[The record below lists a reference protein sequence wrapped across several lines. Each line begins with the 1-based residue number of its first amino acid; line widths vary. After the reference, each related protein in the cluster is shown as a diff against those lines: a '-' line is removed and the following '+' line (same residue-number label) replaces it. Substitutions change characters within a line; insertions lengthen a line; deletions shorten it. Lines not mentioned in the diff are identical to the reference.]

1 MWWIRLGDRPLAP
14 RLPSLVWGR
23 CAPGGGPCAPLSARP
38 SPRVSDASDC
48 WCSLR
53 LKRRALHACHFAFSH
68 VTSARHWRRSS
79 TVAHRAISAPHFVQ
93 DHARLHWPCPFRT
106 PRNQFLMSSGFR
118 EPNACMAHPRALKM
132 AKSTVSSPQSLPRR
146 CCGASASFELQ
157 RHCLGVD
164 LSSSTVMFSAAR
176 QLRSAPPSSF
186 VMLGAHFL
194 SPHSTRWLRIWED
207 LSPGSSA
214 MSSRLTWLM
223 SILH

>member
-1 MWWIRLGDRPLAP
+1 MWLIRLGDRPLAP
-14 RLPSLVWGR
+14 RLPSIVWGR
-23 CAPGGGPCAPLSARP
+23 CAPGGGPCAPPSARP

-118 EPNACMAHPRALKM
+118 EPSACMAHPRALKM

-194 SPHSTRWLRIWED
+194 SPHSTR
-207 LSPGSSA
+207 
-214 MSSRLTWLM
+214 
-223 SILH
+223 